1 MTTWEDSI
9 LNYLLKSYYE
19 EIPQSKAVIDNYNS
33 TMTSTLPTMFEE
45 DGQLRIKVDET
56 RDLIFSFNNVY
67 LQKPMVYCKNLR
79 KKRLLYPNECR
90 IRNLSYTGDL
100 IADIHQGYI
109 EKNKTGIQEYKVHQK
124 KTICKIPICLNSV
137 KCNLNSL
144 TKAERIQKGECK
156 FDIGGYYIQNGKE
169 RVLTIQERMNY
180 NSIYVFE
187 KSSSKFLPQV
197 AEIRSMN
204 EQTRHSISMSIKI
217 LSKTNRIMISLPF
230 FIQEVPS
237 LYY

>member
-79 KKRLLYPNECR
+79 KK
-90 IRNLSYTGDL
+90 
-100 IADIHQGYI
+100 
-109 EKNKTGIQEYKVHQK
+109 
-124 KTICKIPICLNSV
+124 KI
-137 KCNLNSL
+137 
-144 TKAERIQKGECK
+144 T
-156 FDIGGYYIQNGKE
+156 
-169 RVLTIQERMNY
+169 
-180 NSIYVFE
+180 
-187 KSSSKFLPQV
+187 
-197 AEIRSMN
+197 
-204 EQTRHSISMSIKI
+204 
-217 LSKTNRIMISLPF
+217 LSKR
-230 FIQEVPS
+230 VPYS
-237 LYY
+237 KSKLHWRFDR

>member
-1 MTTWEDSI
+1 M
-9 LNYLLKSYYE
+9 
-19 EIPQSKAVIDNYNS
+19 
-33 TMTSTLPTMFEE
+33 
-45 DGQLRIKVDET
+45 
-56 RDLIFSFNNVY
+56 
-67 LQKPMVYCKNLR
+67 
-79 KKRLLYPNECR
+79 
-90 IRNLSYTGDL
+90 

-137 KCNLNSL
+137 KYNFNSL

-156 FDIGGYYIQNGKE
+156 FDIGGYYIQNGK
-169 RVLTIQERMNY
+169 RTVLTIQERMNY

-230 FIQEVPS
+230 FIRSTS
-237 LYY
+237 LFITKSI